1 MLCLSCSDWAWLES
15 DTEDESDYYSVTEE
29 EGVLL

>member
-1 MLCLSCSDWAWLES
+1 MERADARGWLES